1 MYPTTL
7 SKYNT
12 FLQLILIG
20 STLVLPVIT
29 DNMLPGTWTSD
40 DVHYGVRGL
49 QCIVAGTTLWSGAS
63 YVWRKDVVRILG
75 TDEAL
80 KKKQSRR
87 GRMIIGLSYA
97 AFVVLALELWRREK
111 IQSEDE

>member
-1 MYPTTL
+1 
-7 SKYNT
+7 
-12 FLQLILIG
+12 
-20 STLVLPVIT
+20 
-29 DNMLPGTWTSD
+29 
-40 DVHYGVRGL
+40 
-49 QCIVAGTTLWSGAS
+49 
-63 YVWRKDVVRILG
+63 VWRKDVVRILG